1 MIIQCLE
8 CLIMCFKYFL
18 TGNYD
23 NIFYLLVL
31 SLITVIDTSV
41 YCFFYKELLKIAEK
55 KFFIKILGI
64 VIFVLIVIYFSIVL
78 TKVIKDKSSD
88 STGNI
93 NCNDGLFVYIAVNAL
108 IISIFL
114 LILTYI
120 ISVKFKAITIIM
132 NYDNKKMQKLW

>member
-1 MIIQCLE
+1 M
-8 CLIMCFKYFL
+8 
-18 TGNYD
+18 
-23 NIFYLLVL
+23 
-31 SLITVIDTSV
+31 
-41 YCFFYKELLKIAEK
+41 KIAEK
-55 KFFIKILGI
+55 KLFIKILGI

-88 STGNI
+88 STGKI